1 MIGFTVIQPG
11 ILSLLQDHGRYGHHS
26 IGLTTGGPIDNQS
39 FQWANRLCHNSPQCA
54 AIEVT
59 IGGLVLEANIS
70 TSIAVTGAAVPL
82 SINKQ
87 PAALWQTHR
96 VQAGDRIELGFAPV
110 DSRSY
115 LAVAAGF
122 QASPSFG
129 SQSTVPREGLGGLH
143 QDGTPLGAGDQLPC
157 LTLEQQ
163 PPCHRLAEAQRPTLS
178 TDNSAHCRVVLGY
191 QQQAFSAVQQQ
202 LFFSSTY
209 KVTDSSDR
217 MGYRLNGPAIK
228 PAVDGI
234 LSEGICLGAIQV
246 PADGQ
251 PIVLLADR
259 QTIGGYPKIG
269 SVLSLDLGKL
279 AQVTPGG
286 TVSFEA
292 ISIEQAHNLLALN
305 QRQLDCTEFEPVAG
319 GINEKP

>member
-1 MIGFTVIQPG
+1 MTGFTVIQPG

-26 IGLTTGGPIDNQS
+26 IGLTTGGSIDNQS

-110 DSRSY
+110 GSRSY

-269 SVLSLDLGKL
+269 SVLS
-279 AQVTPGG
+279 QT
-286 TVSFEA
+286 
-292 ISIEQAHNLLALN
+292 
-305 QRQLDCTEFEPVAG
+305 
-319 GINEKP
+319 

>member
-1 MIGFTVIQPG
+1 MIGLTVIQPG
-11 ILSLLQDHGRYGHHS
+11 IHSLLQDHGRYGHHS
-26 IGLTTGGPIDNQS
+26 IGLTTGGPLDSQA
-39 FQWANRLCHNSPQCA
+39 FQWANRLCQNSPHCA

-59 IGGLVLEANIS
+59 IGGLVLEANMDS
-70 TSIAVTGAAVPL
+70 SIALTGAAIPL
-82 SINKQ
+82 TINKQ
-87 PAALWQTHR
+87 PAALWQTHS
-96 VQAGDRIELGFAPV
+96 VKAGDRIELGFAQTG
-110 DSRSY
+110 SRGY
-115 LAVAAGF
+115 LAVAGGF

-143 QDGTPLGAGDQLPC
+143 QDGKPLHAGDQLPC
-157 LTLEQQ
+157 TQLTQR
-163 PPCHRLAEAQRPTLS
+163 PPSQRLAESQRPSLN
-178 TDNSAHCRVVLGY
+178 TDNSAHCRVILGY
-191 QQQAFSAVQQQ
+191 QQQAFSAVQKQ
-202 LFFSSTY
+202 LFFSSAY

-228 PAVDGI
+228 PSIDGI

-279 AQVTPGG
+279 GQVTPGG

-292 ISIEQAHNLLALN
+292 ISIEQAHNALALN
-305 QRQLDCTEFEPVAG
+305 QRQFDCAEFEPV
-319 GINEKP
+319 EVDSE

>member
-1 MIGFTVIQPG
+1 MTGFTVIQPG

-110 DSRSY
+110 GSRSY

-157 LTLEQQ
+157 LALEQQ
-163 PPCHRLAEAQRPTLS
+163 PPCHRLAEAQQPTLS

-305 QRQLDCTEFEPVAG
+305 QRQLDCTEFGPVAG

>member
-1 MIGFTVIQPG
+1 MNGFSVIQPG

-26 IGLTTGGPIDNQS
+26 IGLTTGGPMDSQS
-39 FQWANRLCHNSPQCA
+39 FEWANRLCHNSPQCA

-59 IGGLVLEANIS
+59 IGGLVLEANIN
-70 TSIAVTGAAVPL
+70 TSIALTGAVMPL

-87 PAALWQTHR
+87 PAALWQTHSIK
-96 VQAGDRIELGFAPV
+96 AGDRIELGFAQTG
-110 DSRSY
+110 SRGY
-115 LAVAAGF
+115 LAVAGGF

-129 SQSTVPREGLGGLH
+129 SQSAVPREGLGGLR
-143 QDGTPLGAGDQLPC
+143 QDGKALQTGDQLPC
-157 LTLEQQ
+157 TVPAQ
-163 PPCHRLAEAQRPTLS
+163 PPPSHRLALSQRPNP
-178 TDNSAHCRVVLGY
+178 DNNNSAHCRVILGY
-191 QQQAFSAVQQQ
+191 QQQAFSALQQQ
-202 LFFSSTY
+202 IFFSSTY
-209 KVTDSSDR
+209 QVTDSSDR

-279 AQVTPGG
+279 AQLTPGG

-305 QRQLDCTEFEPVAG
+305 QRLFDCTEFEAG
-319 GINEKP
+319 NEESQL

>member
-1 MIGFTVIQPG
+1 MTSFTVIQPG
-11 ILSLLQDHGRYGHHS
+11 IHSLLQDHGRYGRHS
-26 IGLTTGGPIDNQS
+26 IGLTTGGPMDSQS
-39 FQWANRLCHNSPQCA
+39 FQWANRLCQNTAECA

-59 IGGLVLEANIS
+59 VGGLVLEANIS

-96 VQAGDRIELGFAPV
+96 VQAGDRIELGFAPLG
-110 DSRSY
+110 SRSY
-115 LAVAAGF
+115 LAVAGGF

-143 QDGTPLGAGDQLPC
+143 QDGKPLQTGDQLPC
-157 LTLEQQ
+157 LALEQQ
-163 PPCHRLAEAQRPTLS
+163 PPIHRLAKSQRPKFS
-178 TDNSAHCRVVLGY
+178 ADNSAHCRVILGY
-191 QQQAFSAVQQQ
+191 QQQAFSAVQKQV
-202 LFFSSTY
+202 FFSSEY
-209 KVTDSSDR
+209 QVSDSSDR

-228 PAVDGI
+228 PALDGI

-292 ISIEQAHNLLALN
+292 ISIEQAHNLLVLN
-305 QRQLDCTEFEPVAG
+305 QRQFDSTGFESVDIDGEPQL
-319 GINEKP
+319 